1 MRRELLENILEF
13 IDKVLKFII
22 TCDSSKKVK
31 ALINLD

>member
-22 TCDSSKKVK
+22 SCDSSKKVSSF
-31 ALINLD
+31 N